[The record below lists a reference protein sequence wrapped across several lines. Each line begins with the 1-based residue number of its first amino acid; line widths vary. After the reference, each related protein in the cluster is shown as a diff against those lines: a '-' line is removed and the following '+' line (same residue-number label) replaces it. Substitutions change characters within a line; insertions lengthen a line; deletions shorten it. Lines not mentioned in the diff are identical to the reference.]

1 MKSRSETL
9 DRFVKAFLF
18 NAIMEYYKNLDLA
31 DIKYFCEIDNFF
43 KTEEWKGI
51 PNYEECY
58 EVSDLGRVKSVDR
71 IVNNHSSYRL
81 VKNRI
86 LKQNNSTNYLIVGLN
101 LNNKVKK
108 TLCTSSCLHCVF
120 RTYSVWA

>member
-18 NAIMEYYKNLDLA
+18 NAIMEYDKNLDLA

-58 EVSDLGRVKSVDR
+58 EVSDLGSFTNEYDAHLAYEKA
-71 IVNNHSSYRL
+71 
-81 VKNRI
+81 
-86 LKQNNSTNYLIVGLN
+86 LKEII
-101 LNNKVKK
+101 K
-108 TLCTSSCLHCVF
+108 
-120 RTYSVWA
+120 